1 MSYYNNPHYIAYV
14 NGISASNPTMTN
26 YVNNIFNR
34 PVNSSSSSYSQPSYS
49 QSYSYNTRAS
59 NSSYGTNTSY
69 SQLGSSYGGNRG
81 YSNYH

>member
-26 YVNNIFNR
+26 HVNSIFNR
-34 PVNSSSSSYSQPSYS
+34 PVNSSSN
-49 QSYSYNTRAS
+49 SYNTRSS

-69 SQLGSSYGGNRG
+69 SQSGSSYGGNHG
-81 YSNYH
+81 YSNYR